1 MEIIKTDQ
9 APQAIGPYVQAVKS
23 GGLIFCSGQIPLK
36 IDGSI
41 VGGDSDAPIGAGVKE
56 QAKQVME
63 NLKAVLTVA
72 GSSFEKAVK
81 CTIYLVD
88 MNDFAAVNEVY
99 GSYFPDHKPARV
111 TVGVAA
117 LPKGAK
123 VEIDCVAE
131 V

>member
-1 MEIIKTDQ
+1 MADG
-9 APQAIGPYVQAVKS
+9 ALVSGDVK
-23 GGLIFCSGQIPLK
+23 
-36 IDGSI
+36 D
-41 VGGDSDAPIGAGVKE
+41 

-63 NLKAVLTVA
+63 NLKEVLSAA
-72 GSSFEKAVK
+72 GTSFERSVK

-99 GSYFPDHKPARV
+99 GGYFPEHKPARV
-111 TVGVAA
+111 TVGIAA

-131 V
+131 C

>member
-1 MEIIKTDQ
+1 MEIIKTYK
-9 APQAIGPYVQAVKS
+9 APAAIGPYVQAVKT
-23 GGLIFCSGQIPLK
+23 GNLLFCSGQIPLEA
-36 IDGSI
+36 DGTL
-41 VGGDSDAPIGAGVKE
+41 VAGDVKD

-63 NLKAVLTVA
+63 NLKEVLVA
-72 GSSFEKAVK
+72 AGTSFEKAVK

-88 MNDFAAVNEVY
+88 INDFASVNEVY
-99 GSYFPDHKPARV
+99 GGYFTGEHKPARA

>member
-23 GGLIFCSGQIPLK
+23 GNLIFCSGQIPLK
-36 IDGSI
+36 VDGNL
-41 VGGDSDAPIGAGVKE
+41 VGGEVKE
-56 QAKQVME
+56 QAGQVME
-63 NLKAVLTVA
+63 NLKAVLAAA

-88 MNDFAAVNEVY
+88 MNDFAVVNEVY
-99 GSYFPDHKPARV
+99 GSYFLDHKPARV

-117 LPKGAK
+117 LPKGAM
-123 VEIDCVAE
+123 VEIDCIAGV
-131 V
+131 

>member
-1 MEIIKTDQ
+1 MEIVKTDQ

-36 IDGSI
+36 VDGSI
-41 VGGDSDAPIGAGVKE
+41 VDGEVRE

-63 NLKAVLTVA
+63 NLKAVLVAA

-88 MNDFAAVNEVY
+88 MNDFAVVNEVY
-99 GSYFPDHKPARV
+99 GSYFSGHKPARV

>member
-9 APQAIGPYVQAVKS
+9 APAAIGPYAQAVKS
-23 GGLIFCSGQIPLK
+23 GNLVFCSGQIPLK
-36 IDGSI
+36 TDGTLIS
-41 VGGDSDAPIGAGVKE
+41 GDIRE

-63 NLKAVLTVA
+63 NLKAVLVAA

-88 MNDFAAVNEVY
+88 MNDFAVVNEVY
-99 GSYFPDHKPARV
+99 GSYFNGDHKPARA
-111 TVGVAA
+111 TVGVTA
-117 LPKGAK
+117 LPNGVK

>member
-1 MEIIKTDQ
+1 METIKTDR
-9 APQAIGPYVQAVKS
+9 APAAIGPYVQAVKS
-23 GGLIFCSGQIPLK
+23 GNLLFCSGQIPLMV
-36 IDGSI
+36 DGTLVS
-41 VGGDSDAPIGAGVKE
+41 GDVSD

-63 NLKAVLTVA
+63 NLKEVLAAA
-72 GSSFEKAVK
+72 GTSFEKAIK
-81 CTIYLVD
+81 CTIYLID

-99 GSYFPDHKPARV
+99 GSYFQAEHRPARV
-111 TVGVAA
+111 TIGIAA